1 MFIRFTI
8 ALLALSIIFSGCVQE
23 KEKKQEMEEEE
34 TAAKDTTEVSKQPK
48 KISGDEFAVIN
59 IKDGG
64 EIVIK
69 FYYDDAPKTVE
80 NFIKLARK
88 GFYDKLTFHRI
99 IPGFMVQGG
108 DPMGTGMGNAG
119 YNIDAEFNDNQFKR
133 GTLGMA
139 RGPDPNSASCQ
150 FFICLTRQKCK
161 HLDGKY
167 TAFGEVIKGMS
178 EVDKIAKVK
187 TGKNDKPLEPIVM
200 ESVKIQL
207 PKEE

>member
-1 MFIRFTI
+1 MFIRFSLVLV
-8 ALLALSIIFSGCVQE
+8 ALTLLFSGCVEE
-23 KEKKQEMEEEE
+23 KEKKQEMEKEEP
-34 TAAKDTTEVSKQPK
+34 AAKDTTEISKQPK
-48 KISGDEFAVIN
+48 EITGNELAVIKM
-59 IKDGG
+59 KDGG

-69 FYYDDAPKTVE
+69 FYYDDASKTVE

-119 YNIDAEFNDNQFKR
+119 YTIDAEFNDHQFKR

-150 FFICLTRQKCK
+150 FFICLTRQKCQ
-161 HLDGKY
+161 HLDGNY
-167 TAFGEVIKGMS
+167 TAFGEVIKGMGV
-178 EVDKIAKVK
+178 VDKIAQVK
-187 TGKNDKPLEPIVM
+187 TGENDKPVEPVIM